1 MRCIMGVEIETQD
14 IGVPEVRLYLHFYPQ
29 LEFQLN
35 LLQLL
40 LEEHIQGHP

>member
-1 MRCIMGVEIETQD
+1 MGVEIEAQD
-14 IGVPEVRLYLHFYPQ
+14 IEVPEVRLDLHFCPQ
-29 LEFQLN
+29 LELQLN